1 MTNEK
6 FHINH
11 IGEPDTWEMKTFEE
25 MTKEDFY
32 WLLTKTQRRLKE
44 VSVELW
50 SLQGVIK
57 SKEQATRILQAG
69 EHGFSITN

>member
-11 IGEPDTWEMKTFEE
+11 IGEPDTWESKTFEE

-32 WLLTKTQRRLKE
+32 WLLTRTQRRLKQ
-44 VSVELW
+44 VNVELL
-50 SLQGVIK
+50 SLRGYIK
-57 SKEQATRILQAG
+57 SDEQAKRLLQAG
-69 EHGFSITN
+69 EHGFSITD

>member
-11 IGEPDTWEMKTFEE
+11 IGEPDTWEMKTFDE

-32 WLLTKTQRRLKE
+32 WLLTKTQRRLKQ
-44 VSVELW
+44 VNVELL
-50 SLQGVIK
+50 SLRGYIK
-57 SKEQATRILQAG
+57 SDEQATRILQAG

>member
-11 IGEPDTWEMKTFEE
+11 IGEPDTWEMKTFDE

-44 VSVELW
+44 VNVELW

-57 SKEQATRILQAG
+57 SKEQAKRILQAG